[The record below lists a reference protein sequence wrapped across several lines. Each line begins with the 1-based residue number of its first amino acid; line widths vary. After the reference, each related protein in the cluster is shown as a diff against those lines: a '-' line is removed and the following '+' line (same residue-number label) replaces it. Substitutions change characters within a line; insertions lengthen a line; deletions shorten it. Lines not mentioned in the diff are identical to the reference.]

1 MSCPILSRLSLDIVG
16 ISVTDRCDAA
26 EAAPFALRLMRRL
39 HATAQAARA
48 YQLGRRAHNG
58 SGDERPDIFAFRGIP
73 CFLCVGLLGGGP
85 ASAWSA
91 ARSASAD
98 LTSAD
103 LTSACSASGCSASGC
118 SAADSVVV
126 GAATGSPL
134 PHVTRTLACRAP
146 ISRVLP
152 CSAADNM
159 KESRRL
165 ANGWRPDIAGRR
177 RDDYCDE
184 R

>member
-16 ISVTDRCDAA
+16 ISVTDRCGSA
-26 EAAPFALRLMRRL
+26 EATPFALRLMCRL
-39 HATAQAARA
+39 RATVQAARA
-48 YQLGRRAHNG
+48 HRLGRRAHNG
-58 SGDERPDIFAFRGIP
+58 SGDERPDIFAFRGIL

-91 ARSASAD
+91 ARSVSAN
-98 LTSAD
+98 
-103 LTSACSASGCSASGC
+103 LTSACSASSCSAAFSASGR

-134 PHVTRTLACRAP
+134 PHATRTLACQAT
-146 ISRVLP
+146 IVRVLP
-152 CSAADNM
+152 CSAANNM

-165 ANGWRPDIAGRR
+165 ANG
-177 RDDYCDE
+177 
-184 R
+184 

>member
-26 EAAPFALRLMRRL
+26 EAAPFALRLMCRL
-39 HATAQAARA
+39 RATAQAARA
-48 YQLGRRAHNG
+48 YQLGRHAHDG
-58 SGDERPDIFAFRGIP
+58 SGDERPDIFTFRGIP

-98 LTSAD
+98 LTSA
-103 LTSACSASGCSASGC
+103 CSASGC

-134 PHVTRTLACRAP
+134 PHVTRTLACQAT